1 MNKTHWWL
9 GFAAVCAPAAVYLGV
24 LAHTAINV
32 PNGDDYLSILQFMNG
47 WIHAVSRSQKLS
59 LLFGQYFSHRI
70 VLTRCAVLAEWHL
83 AGCVDFLKLQKAG
96 WIAWI
101 ALTGG
106 FIFWAPAARR
116 SPWFG
121 LPLALW
127 FMQPQGFTNLVIGM
141 QAVQNIGVVLLAFAA
156 LAAAQA
162 EGPLPLTAS
171 LLLSVLAPFTSIN
184 GFMIAP
190 AASLGLWISGRRGR
204 ALAHAA
210 VWAAM
215 ICVFFHHYAFTHE
228 PFSLRQLLANAGVM
242 AFGFAD
248 FSHTPLSCV
257 IAGGL
262 LLLAAAGACLLRER
276 TWRLLPVHASFLL
289 FCLLSV
295 GLAAAGRIGWGA
307 DYMVQD
313 RYRLYGLF
321 IAATLFLLV
330 LESIDVPRQPPLAA
344 TGVAFAAIFCLL
356 SYARSL
362 PTLISSARWCEATA
376 INWQLGSA
384 FPMESSYGWKNAAVQ
399 LALAEK
405 SGLYR
410 LPVLWSPADLENVRL
425 ISLRAATNQIPV
437 RVSPNGGLDGW
448 LLKPVG
454 AREGSGDADWAL
466 LTSPGKIVLLS
477 RAILPARLPDI
488 LAGRTFFSRD
498 AAYVLP
504 DSVGFAPL
512 AKIQGI
518 ARSPEAGL
526 AMVWSGAAVVPNFQP
541 ESGNP

>member
-1 MNKTHWWL
+1 VNKTHWWL

-321 IAATLFLLV
+321 IAGTLFLLA
-330 LESIDVPRQPPLAA
+330 LESADAARQSPIAA
-344 TGVAFAAIFCLL
+344 TGVVLAAFFCLL
-356 SYARSL
+356 SYARFL
-362 PTLISSARWCEATA
+362 PNLITNARWCEATA
-376 INWQLGSA
+376 IDWQLGSA
-384 FPMESSYGWKNAAVQ
+384 FPMESTDGWRNAALL
-399 LALAEK
+399 LAISEK
-405 SGLYR
+405 SGIYR
-410 LPVLWSPADLENVRL
+410 LPEPWPAADLEKVRL
-425 ISLRAATNQIPV
+425 ISERTAAKQITV
-437 RVSPNGGLDGW
+437 RISPNGGVDGSMVE
-448 LLKPVG
+448 PVG
-454 AREGSGDADWAL
+454 ADEGPGTASWAL
-466 LTSPGKIVLLS
+466 ISSGGKLTVLP
-477 RAILPARLPDI
+477 RAMLPARLPDL
-488 LAGRTFFSRD
+488 LAGREFFRR
-498 AAYVLP
+498 AASYILP
-504 DSVGFAPL
+504 DSVAAAGWEGVR
-512 AKIQGI
+512 GI
-518 ARSPEAGL
+518 ARSPGDGIVVAWEGTAGGPIL
-526 AMVWSGAAVVPNFQP
+526 LP
-541 ESGNP
+541 ESGTP